1 MSIPETIPQPQIVD
15 ELNTIEQWRQKTN
28 SIANRLNSLYTLS
41 NNLEVGNSIYANNL
55 QVGSEE
61 ILICGT
67 DGLIKNS
74 GVTISD
80 LNDILGGNISGNLGV
95 TGILSIS
102 NTTQSTTCNTG
113 SLQVAGGVGIAKNL
127 YVCGNITTTGILTAT
142 ELIGDGSG
150 LTNLPFPEIDD
161 PLWQRSSSPNEND
174 IYYSV
179 GYVGVGGEPSQN
191 FHVKDSS
198 GCNVL
203 IQTTDTSTPKL
214 DLQNSGA
221 IGTLRLSGND
231 LQLVSGSSILFSG
244 GTSSLDVSLSNGK
257 FFIDNSTS
265 RVGIGTLTPSEALD
279 VSGNIT
285 ASGDIVSTSDISLK
299 ENVQPILN
307 PIEKVKELNG
317 YTFNRIGQQ
326 KRSVGLMAQ
335 EVEKVLP
342 EAVMK
347 NRDGIKS
354 LAYGNLIAL
363 LVETVKEQQ
372 KQIDELRKNIDK

>member
-1 MSIPETIPQPQIVD
+1 MSIPETLPSPQIVD

-74 GVTISD
+74 GVSISD
-80 LNDILGGNISGNLGV
+80 LNDILGGSISGNLGV

-102 NTTQSTTCNTG
+102 NTTESTTCNTG
-113 SLQVAGGVGIAKNL
+113 ALQVAGGVGIAKNL

-150 LTNLPFPEIDD
+150 LTNLPFPEIED
-161 PLWQRSSSPNEND
+161 PLWQRSSSPNDND
-174 IYYSV
+174 IYYSA

-191 FHVKDSS
+191 FHVQDSS

-231 LQLVSGSSILFSG
+231 LQLVSGSNILFSG

-257 FFIDNSTS
+257 LFIDNSTS

>member
-1 MSIPETIPQPQIVD
+1 MSIPETLPSPQIVD

-28 SIANRLNSLYTLS
+28 SIINRLNSLYTLS

-80 LNDILGGNISGNLGV
+80 LNDILGGTISGNLDV

-102 NTTQSTTCNTG
+102 DTTESTTCNTG
-113 SLQVAGGVGIAKNL
+113 ALQVAGGVGIAKNL
-127 YVCGNITTTGILTAT
+127 YVCGNITNVGDGTTTGILTAT
-142 ELIGDGSG
+142 KLIGDGSG
-150 LTNLPFPEIDD
+150 ITNLNVPPGVWISDG
-161 PLWQRSSSPNEND
+161 NN
-174 IYYSV
+174 IYYDT
-179 GYVGVGGEPSQN
+179 GYVGVGGTPSQN
-191 FHVKDSS
+191 FHVQDSS

-231 LQLVSGSSILFSG
+231 LQLVSGSNILLSG

-257 FFIDNSTS
+257 LFIDNSTS

-299 ENVQPILN
+299 ENVELILN